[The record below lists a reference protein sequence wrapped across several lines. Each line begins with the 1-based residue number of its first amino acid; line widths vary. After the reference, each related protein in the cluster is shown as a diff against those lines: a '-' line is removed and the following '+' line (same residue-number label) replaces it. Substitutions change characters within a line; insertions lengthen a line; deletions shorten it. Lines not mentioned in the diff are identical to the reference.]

1 MKDFKPLI
9 PYLKK
14 YKTKLWWGFVCVI
27 FYILFF
33 TLLPY
38 FVGNAI
44 DALKD
49 HPDSS
54 VLFRYFCISVG
65 AVLIGSVF
73 LFFTRR
79 TIIVASREIEND
91 LRHDFFEHLQ
101 NLPRSFYNTNTTGN
115 MMALATNDLNAI
127 RNFVGPGIMYTM
139 QTTIRTIVTVTV
151 LIYVSPMLTLFAL
164 LPLPVITYL
173 VFKVGRL
180 THARSLKVQESFA
193 DVTTRTQEN
202 IAGIRI
208 IKSFVREDREIEKFK
223 EISKEYFRKNLMLA
237 KVQSF
242 SFPMMQLL
250 TGISII
256 IVIYFGGMKVISGEL
271 SYGDITKFMM
281 YLGSLTWP
289 MIAMGWIIN
298 LIQRAAPSMKR
309 INDIINI
316 DPDIRDDENTDG
328 KIRSDDIG
336 GEIEFRNVSFKYPG
350 TDKFILNNFSLK
362 INKGT
367 TLGIVG
373 LTGTGKT
380 TLINLLP
387 RVYNIT
393 DGDIL
398 IDGFSNKRIPLNI
411 LRNSIGIVPQ
421 DSFLFSTTI
430 EKNISYSKDYIDYD
444 EVVSAA
450 KSASLYK
457 DVDDFPNKFQTIVGE
472 RGITLSG
479 GQKQRTSLARAIYKK
494 PKILILDDSLSA
506 VDTHTEEEI
515 LTELKKIMANRTSII
530 ISHRI
535 SSIQNANN
543 IIVISDSI
551 IKEEG
556 THNELLVKG
565 GIYYDLYQKQLLEEE
580 IINE

>member
-1 MKDFKPLI
+1 MKDFIPLL
-9 PYLKK
+9 PYLKR
-14 YKTKLWWGFVCVI
+14 YKKKLMWGFICVI

-38 FVGNAI
+38 IVGNAI
-44 DALKD
+44 DELQ
-49 HPDSS
+49 HNPDSS
-54 VLFRYFCISVG
+54 VLFKYFCISVG
-65 AVLIGSVF
+65 TVLIGSVF

-91 LRHDFFEHLQ
+91 LRHDFFEHIET
-101 NLPRSFYNTNTTGN
+101 LPRNFYNTTTTGN
-115 MMALATNDLNAI
+115 LMALATNDLNAI

-139 QTTIRTIVTVTV
+139 QTTFRTIVTVTV
-151 LIYVSPMLTLFAL
+151 LLYISPMLTLFAL
-164 LPLPVITYL
+164 LPLPIITYL
-173 VFKVGRL
+173 VFKIGRL
-180 THARSLKVQESFA
+180 THQRSLRVQESFA

-202 IAGIRI
+202 ISGIRI

-223 EISKEYFRKNLMLA
+223 ILSKEYFKKNLSLA

-271 SYGDITKFMM
+271 TYGDITKFVM

-298 LIQRAAPSMKR
+298 LIQRAAPSMNR
-309 INDIINI
+309 INEIIKI
-316 DPDIRDDENTDG
+316 IPDIRDDNNTDL
-328 KIRSDDIG
+328 KIRSEDIE
-336 GEIEFRNVSFKYPG
+336 GEIEFKNVSFKYHG
-350 TDKFILNNFSLK
+350 TEKYILKNFNLK

-387 RVYNIT
+387 RVYDISE
-393 DGDIL
+393 GEIL
-398 IDGFSNKRIPLNI
+398 IDGINIKKIPLNI

-444 EVVSAA
+444 EIVSAA
-450 KSASLYK
+450 RSASLYK
-457 DVDDFPNKFQTIVGE
+457 DVDDFPNKFQTVVGE

-494 PKILILDDSLSA
+494 PKVLILDDSLSA

-515 LTELKKIMANRTSII
+515 LGELKKIMADRTSII

-543 IIVISDSI
+543 IIVISGSV

-556 THNELLVKG
+556 THNELLVQG
-565 GIYYDLYQKQLLEEE
+565 GIYFDLYQKQLLEEE
-580 IINE
+580 IVNE